1 MLATRFL
8 PTTMSSHHEFQS
20 IPVASPLPSSF
31 ATCNAL
37 QSYFTSRTDH
47 RIPLIDFLRQH
58 VDTLNHKFS
67 DDIPNYIKT
76 GLDINVARKAYK
88 QQGPN
93 MVTSPQNCPAVLCC
107 LLPCLNKT
115 PKMKA
120 YNNNCPDS
128 CTVTRLFVNGGGSS
142 SRKPRRLVMDSVSL
156 VVGDIITLYPED
168 LVPADC
174 RVLTILDAS
183 DAPLEVDVSVLFA
196 PLSHQRQRSVLSRM
210 CTSTVMGVGSGGSGE
225 NNILEA
231 RNMLLTGSTILS
243 GTAICIVTA
252 TGENTVWSSMIA
264 SNQWPPVTT

>member
-1 MLATRFL
+1 LHVSQFV
-8 PTTMSSHHEFQS
+8 PSTMSSHHEFQS
-20 IPVASPLPSSF
+20 IPVASPSPSSF
-31 ATCNAL
+31 ATSNAL
-37 QSYFTSRTDH
+37 QSYFASRTDH
-47 RIPLIDFLRQH
+47 RIPLIDFLRQQ

-67 DDIPNYIKT
+67 DDIPTYIKT
-76 GLDINVARKAYK
+76 GLDINVARKAYE

-120 YNNNCPDS
+120 FHNNCPDS
-128 CTVTRLFVNGGGSS
+128 CTVTRLFVNGGGGGSS

-156 VVGDIITLYPED
+156 VVGDIVTLYPED

-196 PLSHQRQRSVLSRM
+196 PLRHQRQRSVLSRM
-210 CTSTVMGVGSGGSGE
+210 CTSTVSGE

-231 RNMLLTGSTILS
+231 RNMLLTGATILS
-243 GTAICIVTA
+243 GTALCIVTA
-252 TGENTVWSSMIA
+252 TGENTVWSSMVA